1 MDAPTTA
8 LIDQIA
14 TKLAGC
20 GETKFG
26 RDRLAE
32 NDEPP
37 RYVWVPVADSYN
49 APSYLDA
56 PVDDGGDIDLVHG
69 SLESTFAVHVWAIDY
84 ATAWRMRA
92 ALATAIRDVVGAG
105 SYKIGGA
112 TWVSVD
118 PDRHGVAVTQ
128 TVTILTPLVAQQ
140 LPETIGDDIVDAK
153 SPVARATK
161 INRLTSHVQTTPLD
175 DE

>member
-14 TKLAGC
+14 SRLAGC
-20 GETKFG
+20 GATRFG
-26 RDRLAE
+26 RDALAE
-32 NDEPP
+32 NDAPP
-37 RYVWVPVADSYN
+37 RYVWVPVADSFN
-49 APSYLDA
+49 PPSYLDT
-56 PVDDGGDIDLVHG
+56 PVDDGGDIESVFG
-69 SLESTFAVHVWAIDY
+69 SIDSTFAVHVWAIDY

-128 TVTILTPLVAQQ
+128 TVTILTPLLVQQ
-140 LPETIGDDIVDAK
+140 LPETLGDEIVDAK
-153 SPVARATK
+153 SPVTRADK
-161 INRLTSHVQTTPLD
+161 ITRLTARVQTTPLD
-175 DE
+175 E